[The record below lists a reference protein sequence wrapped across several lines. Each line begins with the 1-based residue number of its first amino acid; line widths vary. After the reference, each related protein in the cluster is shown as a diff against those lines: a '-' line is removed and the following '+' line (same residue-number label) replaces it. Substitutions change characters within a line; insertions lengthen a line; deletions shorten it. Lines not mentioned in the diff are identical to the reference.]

1 METEVMEL
9 EWLDD
14 QDECQAGEIA
24 QRSHLLEVEILELMH
39 CGAIPL
45 DPGHALPTA
54 RMAARLRRDF
64 ELDLQ
69 GVALALTLLRRIDAL
84 EAENAR
90 LRAISPLRTR

>member
-14 QDECQAGEIA
+14 QAECQAGEIA
-24 QRSHLLEVEILELMH
+24 QRSQFLEVEILQLMH

-69 GVALALTLLRRIDAL
+69 GVALALTLLRRIDEL
-84 EAENAR
+84 QSELSR
-90 LRAISPLRTR
+90 LRLPGP

>member
-1 METEVMEL
+1 MEVEVMDL

-14 QDECQAGEIA
+14 QAECPVDKLA
-24 QRSHLLEVEILELMH
+24 QQSRFLEVEILDLMH

-45 DPGHALPTA
+45 HQGHALSTV

-69 GVALALTLLRRIDAL
+69 GVALALTLLQRIEELKL
-84 EAENAR
+84 EIAR
-90 LRAISPLRTR
+90 LKMT